1 MNIIKAK
8 NKSIFIEKDME
19 FFHQLHMRRQS

>member
-19 FFHQLHMRRQS
+19 FLHRLHMRRQS